1 MNFDRALE
9 FYVKYLQT
17 ELGYSL
23 LTVKEYKSDLTLFSR
38 YLRQKKNLKE
48 TQPLSVS
55 NIDKFDLGDFLA
67 DLILERNNDP
77 RTRNRKLFA
86 LRSFFQFLVRQ
97 EVITDDP
104 TRAYRSSKTRTSIE
118 PIYLRLPQ
126 ARTFMDTISRSGL
139 KTAIRDLAIMK
150 LFLYCGLRLSELV
163 SLNLKDLRLDEDP
176 SIRVLGKGNK
186 ERNVPLHG
194 EVASTLKEYLPWRN
208 ELNPTGKDAQAL
220 FLSLRK
226 RRINPRTIQIM
237 VKKYAKK
244 AGLENSSDITPH
256 KLRHTFASLLYKETK
271 DLRVLQELLGHTS
284 VSTTQIYT
292 HTDPEQRRKTVDKMP
307 RL

>member
-9 FYVKYLQT
+9 FYLKYLQT

-23 LTVKEYKSDLTLFSR
+23 LTVKEYNSDLKLLSR
-38 YLRQKKNLKE
+38 YLREKKNLKD

-55 NIDKFDLGDFLA
+55 SIDKFDLGDFLA
-67 DLILERNNDP
+67 DLVLERNNDP
-77 RTRNRKLFA
+77 KTRNRKLFA

-97 EVITDDP
+97 EVISDDP
-104 TRAYRSSKTRTSIE
+104 TRAFRSSKTRTSTE

-126 ARTFMDTISRSGL
+126 ARVFMDAIENSGF

-150 LFLYCGLRLSELV
+150 LFLYCGLRLSELIN
-163 SLNLKDLRLDEDP
+163 LDLKDLHLDEDP
-176 SIRVLGKGNK
+176 TVKVLGKGNK
-186 ERNVPLHG
+186 ERRVPLHA
-194 EVASTLKEYLPWRN
+194 EVSTTLKEYLPWRN
-208 ELNPTGKDAQAL
+208 ELVPKGKDSNAL

-226 RRINPRTIQIM
+226 RRINPRTIQMM

-244 AGLENSSDITPH
+244 SGLENVSEITPH

-271 DLRVLQELLGHTS
+271 DLRVLQEILGHSS

-292 HTDPEQRRKTVDKMP
+292 HTDPEQRRKTVDRMP
-307 RL
+307 KL

>member
-9 FYVKYLQT
+9 FYLKYLQT

-23 LTVKEYKSDLTLFSR
+23 LTVKEYKSDLKLFSS
-38 YLRQKKNLKE
+38 YLRKKKNLKDP
-48 TQPLSVS
+48 QPLSVTS
-55 NIDKFDLGDFLA
+55 IDKFDLGDFLA

-77 RTRNRKLFA
+77 KTRNRKLFA
-86 LRSFFQFLVRQ
+86 LRSFFLFLVRQ
-97 EVITDDP
+97 EVLSDDP
-104 TRAYRSSKTRTSIE
+104 TRAFRSSKIRTSAE

-126 ARTFMDTISRSGL
+126 ARVYMDTISRSGL

-163 SLNLKDLRLDEDP
+163 NLDLKDLQLTDEP
-176 SIRVLGKGNK
+176 SIKVIGKGNK
-186 ERNVPLHG
+186 ERRVPLHG
-194 EVASTLKEYLPWRN
+194 EVATTLKEYLPWRN
-208 ELNPTGKDAQAL
+208 ELKPKGNDANAL

-226 RRINPRTIQIM
+226 RRINPRTIQVM

-244 AGLENSSDITPH
+244 SGLDNAGEITPH

-271 DLRVLQELLGHTS
+271 DLRVLQELLGHSS

-292 HTDPEQRRKTVDKMP
+292 HTDPEQRRKTVDQMP
-307 RL
+307 KL